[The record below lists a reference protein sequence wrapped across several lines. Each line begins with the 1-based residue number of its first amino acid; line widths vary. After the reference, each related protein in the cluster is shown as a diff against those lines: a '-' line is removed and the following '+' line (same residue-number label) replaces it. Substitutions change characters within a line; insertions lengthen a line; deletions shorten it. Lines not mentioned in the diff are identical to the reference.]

1 LLEVY
6 GAGYELD
13 SEFSPTANK
22 NPDVAASYE
31 EKAIK
36 YLCEI
41 KYVLDI
47 AFGRLGS
54 FQTKGGLI
62 MGGTNDTLTTK
73 GIMGNRKRTAEE
85 DIEYL
90 FEFLRE
96 CIIHLIRIQVEKKT

>member
-1 LLEVY
+1 MY

-31 EKAIK
+31 DKAIK

-47 AFGRLGS
+47 ASGRISS
-54 FQTKGGLI
+54 FQTKNGLI
-62 MGGTNDTLTTK
+62 RGGTNDTLTTK
-73 GIMGNRKRTAEE
+73 GTIGNQKRTAED

-96 CIIHLIRIQVEKKT
+96 CIIHLIGIQVEKKT